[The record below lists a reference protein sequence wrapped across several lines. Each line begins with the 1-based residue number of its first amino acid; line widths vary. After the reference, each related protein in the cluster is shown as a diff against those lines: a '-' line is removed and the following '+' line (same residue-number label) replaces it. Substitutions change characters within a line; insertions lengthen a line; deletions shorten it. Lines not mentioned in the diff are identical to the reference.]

1 MRNQDFNAN
10 AVPYAASS
18 YVDDS
23 GMPISSRITLPGQ
36 EEDPLG
42 PERLFAI
49 LEEAVP
55 RPDETVLLS
64 TEDLQRRRELIERAW
79 DQVRRWLWAHVSQEE
94 RAAAAYIRGQS
105 EVTPLHLMC
114 KLNNPPTD
122 IINDIVQA
130 APEVCGWADAH
141 GWLPLHHA
149 CANGAST
156 EVLQVL
162 TTANPDS
169 KVVQDNQN
177 RTPLHFYA
185 TRNADNPTSMA
196 TNVELLSDTGAAE
209 LPDRGGMLPMHY
221 ACAYGTSPL
230 VLKVLANAYPESLF
244 AKENKGR
251 TPMHLAMVNAHR
263 DASPGVLSFL
273 IENEGEKT
281 VNTRDH
287 EGNLPL
293 HLLNLGLKG
302 LSMDEPDKLHNVR
315 ECLKIYL
322 AAAPDASADFLAAL
336 QDLPEWLQEVAV
348 VSPHVRNILNK
359 KIIQRFPTSILMMDG
374 YMLMLIIVCF
384 EMATTVHIDH
394 RFFDVSDAAANSTST
409 ADSTRMLKI
418 ERERPDEI
426 GEVKVQLY
434 LLLLGASYFLFREAM
449 QIAALWS
456 LGAVSSWFYDTTNWL
471 DLAVILLVFYYSIL
485 MQIIVNNVMEGEELK
500 ESPGVNRE
508 SFRAGCAFTK
518 GVLWMAVIFF
528 LKSTSVDFA
537 VFLGGVFYVV
547 QRLVAF
553 LLAVGVILLA
563 FAQMFFIAYQQKE
576 VCTQQRPDD
585 APECQFPHCK
595 FLHSLLKCYTMMM
608 GEIGSESRYDDYT
621 LAQVLYVAYAFLVVI
636 LLSNVLIAIVTDSYE
651 IIQNDRAAIVFWSNR
666 LDFVAEMD
674 GISSVFRQRILC
686 MSENTQKG
694 VPGAPTKVQEGPN
707 GTVAL
712 DADDPHLESK
722 DVFREAWKS
731 IMLLFESNFYDDVD
745 LSPKK
750 LEFWVYLCYQGFA
763 LIIIIPIWIAIGFL
777 TVGNLWPPQVREF
790 LFVQKETTVS
800 RAEIERQKLDQLR
813 EIQGDIKALKT
824 EIRKEM
830 VGDRED
836 MVRMKAEVEAVQS
849 EVLADLQQVRE
860 LMTTILD
867 LGGMAQDR

>member
-1 MRNQDFNAN
+1 
-10 AVPYAASS
+10 
-18 YVDDS
+18 VDA
-23 GMPISSRITLPGQ
+23 PVSSRITLPGQ

-55 RPDETVLLS
+55 RPDDTVLL
-64 TEDLQRRRELIERAW
+64 TTDDLQKRREGIERAW

-94 RAAAAYIRGQS
+94 RAEAAYIRGQA

-114 KLNNPPTD
+114 KLNNPPAD
-122 IINDIVQA
+122 IVSDIVQA

-185 TRNADNPTSMA
+185 TRNADNPNAMA
-196 TNVELLSDTGAAE
+196 ANVELLSDTGAAE
-209 LPDRGGMLPMHY
+209 LTDRNGMLPMHY
-221 ACAYGTSPL
+221 ACAYGTTPL
-230 VLKVLANAYPESLF
+230 VLRVLANAYPESLF

-273 IENEGEKT
+273 IENEGQKT

-302 LSMDEPDKLHNVR
+302 LSSNEPEKMHNVR

-322 AAAPDASADFLAAL
+322 AATPQASPDFLAAL

-359 KIIQRFPTSILMMDG
+359 KIIQRFPTAILLMDG
-374 YMLMLIIVCF
+374 YMLLTIIICF
-384 EMATTVHIDH
+384 EMVTTVHIDF
-394 RFFDVSDAAANSTST
+394 RFQDVAMNATNATIPPNTD
-409 ADSTRMLKI
+409 DL
-418 ERERPDEI
+418 RPDNI
-426 GEVKVQLY
+426 GDAEP
-434 LLLLGASYFLFREAM
+434 LLGVLFLGAAYFLLREAM

-456 LGAVSSWFYDTTNWL
+456 LGAVTSWFYDTTNWL
-471 DLAVILLVFYYSIL
+471 DVTVILLVSYYSIL
-485 MQIIVNNVMEGEELK
+485 MKIITVNQGEYFQVVNGTLTFDEDLVP
-500 ESPGVNRE
+500 PGAERLNRDT
-508 SFRAGCAFTK
+508 FRAGCAFTK

-563 FAQMFFIAYQQKE
+563 FAQMFFIAYQQQD
-576 VCTQQRPDD
+576 VCTMQSKIQEDN
-585 APECQFPHCK
+585 PECQFPHCK

-608 GEIGSESRYDDYT
+608 GEIGSESRYDGYL

-674 GISSVFRQRILC
+674 GIASVFKQRILC
-686 MSENTQKG
+686 IRDTTPRG
-694 VPGAPTKVQEGPN
+694 VPGAPMRVQEGPN
-707 GTVAL
+707 GTIAL
-712 DADDPHLESK
+712 EGDDAHVGSK
-722 DVFREAWKS
+722 NVFGEAWKS
-731 IMLLFESNFYDDVD
+731 IMYLFESNFYDDVD

-750 LEFWVYLCYQGFA
+750 LEFWVYLCYQGLA
-763 LIIIIPIWIAIGFL
+763 LIIIPIWIALGIFSFGI
-777 TVGNLWPPQVREF
+777 LWPPQVREF
-790 LFVQKETTVS
+790 LFVQKETSIS
-800 RAEIERQKLDQLR
+800 RAEIERQKLDQLK

-836 MVRMKAEVEAVQS
+836 MIRMKAEVEAVQS

-860 LMTTILD
+860 LMITILD
-867 LGGMAQDR
+867 IGGMSQDR

>member
-1 MRNQDFNAN
+1 MRNQEFNLN
-10 AVPYAASS
+10 SIPYAASS
-18 YVDDS
+18 YVDDT

-42 PERLFAI
+42 PERLFVI

-55 RPDETVLLS
+55 RPDETVLLT

-79 DQVRRWLWAHVSQEE
+79 DQVRRWLWTHVSQEE

-114 KLNNPPTD
+114 KLNNPPAD
-122 IINDIVQA
+122 IITDIVQA

-169 KVVQDNQN
+169 KIVQDNQN

-273 IENEGEKT
+273 IENEGNKT

-302 LSMDEPDKLHNVR
+302 LSLDEPDKLHNVR

-322 AAAPDASADFLAAL
+322 AAAPEASADFLAAL

-348 VSPHVRNILNK
+348 VSPHVRSILNK
-359 KIIQRFPTSILMMDG
+359 KIVQRFPTTILMMDG
-374 YMLMLIIVCF
+374 YMLMLIIICF
-384 EMATTVHIDH
+384 EMATTVHINY
-394 RFFDVSDAAANSTST
+394 RFSVTDSGNAANATSFSVEET
-409 ADSTRMLKI
+409 KEAKD
-418 ERERPDEI
+418 DI
-426 GEVKVQLY
+426 GELRTQLG
-434 LLLLGASYFLFREAM
+434 LLFLGASYFLFREM
-449 QIAALWS
+449 IQIAALWS
-456 LGAVSSWFYDTTNWL
+456 LGSVTSWFYDLTNWL
-471 DLAVILLVFYYSIL
+471 DVTVILLVFYYSI
-485 MQIIVNNVMEGEELK
+485 MMKIITKDAGNIKVQDDF
-500 ESPGVNRE
+500 PGINE
-508 SFRAGCAFTK
+508 KSFRAGCAFTK

-563 FAQMFFIAYQQKE
+563 FAQMFFIAYQQMP
-576 VCTQQRPDD
+576 VCQVPKDGEN
-585 APECQFPHCK
+585 AECDFPHCT

-608 GEIGSESRYDDYT
+608 GEIGSESRYDGYL
-621 LAQVLYVAYAFLVVI
+621 LAQILYVAYAFLVVI

-674 GISSVFRQRILC
+674 GISSVFKQRILC
-686 MSENTQKG
+686 MNENSQKG

-707 GTVAL
+707 GTVAM
-712 DADDPHLESK
+712 DVDEARSGSK
-722 DVFREAWKS
+722 DIFREAWKS

-763 LIIIIPIWIAIGFL
+763 LFIIIPIWIIAGIGTF
-777 TVGNLWPPQVREF
+777 GMLWPPQVREF

-836 MVRMKAEVEAVQS
+836 MIRMKAEVEAVQG